1 MNWLK
6 CLLFGHVW
14 KVRYIPLKSVD
25 ELNGET
31 LFPTITSSVP
41 GAVIPVKDCKRRAI
55 ICGRCGKELKVG

>member
-6 CLLFGHVW
+6 CLFRGHVW

-31 LFPTITSSVP
+31 PFPTLTASVP
-41 GAVIPVKDCKRRAI
+41 GAVIPVDQCKRRAI
-55 ICGRCGKELKVG
+55 LCDRCGKELKVG